1 MRSKSNVEL
10 KVQMRDG
17 DALITRA
24 RANLMTLFLDDP
36 TATHFLFVDA
46 DIGFEPEQVFR
57 LIESGA
63 DVVAGV
69 YPIKRVNWD
78 KARRV
83 IENRRPNV
91 PSAALDYVLE
101 IDDPDHVAVVN
112 GFTRVRYAGTGFLMI
127 RRHVF
132 EKMCAHP
139 AYASLQFF
147 REHSLDALAGSPN
160 RFALF
165 ECMIDP
171 ATGTYL
177 SEDFAFCKR
186 WTDIGGE
193 IWADLESRL
202 DHVGPSVFHG
212 DVSSQFAAPAACDRC
227 CVRWNRF
234 ARPQMR
240 LGPLACADRI
250 GLARLAKMAFTGTDL
265 RPLWRTLIA
274 KLIDG
279 SAEAGEG
286 LDLSLIAQLLGDK
299 QAGLAIQHEIPRVP
313 SIISFALRGSES
325 AAARS
330 GACGGD
336 RHGQQ
341 HADRVSAGK
350 SGIELMTLYVIPD
363 VELPAPLPDHDIAIV
378 IASDSED
385 CREALRKIDHA
396 APHWTRPLLN
406 PPRAGR

>member
-1 MRSKSNVEL
+1 MTERIHLVVATPCFGGQVSSIYASSIFQLQRAAQAKANLKL
-10 KVQMRDG
+10 KVEMRDG

-36 TATHFLFVDA
+36 SRDTLPVR
-46 DIGFEPEQVFR
+46 GCRYR
-57 LIESGA
+57 LYA
-63 DVVAGV
+63 RAGV
-69 YPIKRVNWD
+69 PADRIRRRRGGRRLSD
-78 KARRV
+78 QARQLGQGEAGDR
-83 IENRRPNV
+83 EQRPNV

-101 IDDPDHVAVVN
+101 INDPDHVAVVN

-171 ATGTYL
+171 ETGTYL

-212 DVSSQFAAPAACDRC
+212 DVSSQFAAPRACDRC
-227 CVRWNRF
+227 GVRWNPARASRSRWPDQF
-234 ARPQMR
+234 APIAS
-240 LGPLACADRI
+240 ACQAHQNGGRRHRSSSAVANADRQADRRHHRSRR
-250 GLARLAKMAFTGTDL
+250 GARSVADRA
-265 RPLWRTLIA
+265 IA
-274 KLIDG
+274 RR
-279 SAEAGEG
+279 
-286 LDLSLIAQLLGDK
+286 
-299 QAGLAIQHEIPRVP
+299 QAGGSRDPARDTRVP
-313 SIISFALRGSES
+313 SIVPFAMRGAE
-325 AAARS
+325 AAIARA
-330 GACGGD
+330 GAGGCD

-341 HADRVSAGK
+341 HADRISAGA
-350 SGIELMTLYVIPD
+350 T
-363 VELPAPLPDHDIAIV
+363 PA
-378 IASDSED
+378 S
-385 CREALRKIDHA
+385 
-396 APHWTRPLLN
+396 N
-406 PPRAGR
+406 

>member
-1 MRSKSNVEL
+1 MTDRISLVVATPCFGGQVSCIYASSIFRLQNAVRSQSNMDL

-24 RANLMTLFLDDP
+24 RANLVTLFLDDP
-36 TATHFLFVDA
+36 LATHLLFVDA

-78 KARRV
+78 KATRML
-83 IENRRPNV
+83 ESNRPKM

-101 IDDPDHVAVVN
+101 IDDPDHVVVVN

-127 RRHVF
+127 RREVV
-132 EKMCAHP
+132 ERMCRHP
-139 AYASLQFF
+139 AYAPLQFF

-171 ATGTYL
+171 ETGTYL

-193 IWADLESRL
+193 IWVDLSSRL

-212 DVSSQFAAPAACDRC
+212 DVASQFVASEKAA
-227 CVRWNRF
+227 
-234 ARPQMR
+234 
-240 LGPLACADRI
+240 
-250 GLARLAKMAFTGTDL
+250 
-265 RPLWRTLIA
+265 
-274 KLIDG
+274 
-279 SAEAGEG
+279 
-286 LDLSLIAQLLGDK
+286 
-299 QAGLAIQHEIPRVP
+299 
-313 SIISFALRGSES
+313 
-325 AAARS
+325 
-330 GACGGD
+330 
-336 RHGQQ
+336 
-341 HADRVSAGK
+341 
-350 SGIELMTLYVIPD
+350 
-363 VELPAPLPDHDIAIV
+363 
-378 IASDSED
+378 
-385 CREALRKIDHA
+385 
-396 APHWTRPLLN
+396 
-406 PPRAGR
+406 